1 MCMYVYVRIR
11 VNITHN
17 FFNPYFAFRRL
28 NMFLSN
34 KPQKINSPFALVSGT
49 NNTNK
54 SKKLKPII
62 QSRQPEKK
70 RYKNITVL
78 VV

>member
-1 MCMYVYVRIR
+1 MYVYVRIS

-17 FFNPYFAFRRL
+17 FCNPYFAFRRI

-34 KPQKINSPFALVSGT
+34 KPQKIHSPFALVSGT
-49 NNTNK
+49 NDINK

-70 RYKNITVL
+70 KRDTTL
-78 VV
+78 